1 MRQALIDTSAIYSL
15 VVRADKNH
23 VAARE
28 LLKTW
33 LKQKNAFVL
42 ADVVFIESMTLLK
55 SRFGSDVALKVGRE
69 LRPNPVYLWTALGA
83 DGERETWETFQKYAD
98 KDWSYTDCALLAL
111 SQRFKTNDVFSFD
124 SHFDQMSLVKR
135 IP

>member
-23 VAARE
+23 EAARV

-55 SRFGSDVALKVGRE
+55 SRFGSEVALKVGRE
-69 LRPNPVYLWTALGA
+69 LRANPVYLWMALGA
-83 DGERETWETFQKYAD
+83 DGERETWEVFQKYAD
-98 KDWSYTDCALLAL
+98 KEWSYTDCALLAL
-111 SQRFKTNDVFSFD
+111 SQHLKTDHVFSFD
-124 SHFDQMSLVKR
+124 SHFDQMSTVKR